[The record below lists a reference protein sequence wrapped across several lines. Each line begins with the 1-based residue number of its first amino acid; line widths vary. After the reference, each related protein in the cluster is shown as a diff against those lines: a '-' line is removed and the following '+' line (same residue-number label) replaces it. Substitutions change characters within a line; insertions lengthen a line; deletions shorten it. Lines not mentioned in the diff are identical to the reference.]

1 MAAAMTAAAATATVV
16 GIVVVV
22 VVVDSG
28 YLAARNI
35 SAFRLR
41 YI

>member
-16 GIVVVV
+16 GIVVV

>member
-1 MAAAMTAAAATATVV
+1 MTAAAATATVV
-16 GIVVVV
+16 GLVVVVVV

>member
-1 MAAAMTAAAATATVV
+1 MTAAAATATVV
-16 GIVVVV
+16 GLVVVVV